1 MLKALMA
8 TLIAVPAIA
17 NDQPSGD
24 TTDWQNWSWSSPPG
38 DPPET
43 YMGLNV
49 QETTEQLRKALG
61 VTDGNGALVVEIMDG
76 SPAAAAGLRA
86 GDVVVQVR
94 GQKVN
99 AATIVDAIRDRK
111 AGDEVV
117 IDYIRDRARKQA
129 KLKLAKRP
137 QKAGRAGP
145 GARGGGGGPGLQ
157 FPTPSGRERFD
168 QLITPHRLEQ
178 RMKNLEERLRM
189 LEEKIEKNRPKT

>member
-1 MLKALMA
+1 MLKALIA
-8 TLIAVPAIA
+8 ALIAMPAIA
-17 NDQPSGD
+17 NDHPF
-24 TTDWQNWSWSSPPG
+24 G

-61 VTDGNGALVVEIMDG
+61 VTDGNGALVVGVADG

-86 GDVVVQVR
+86 GDVLVQVA

-99 AATIVDAIRDRK
+99 AADITNAIRNRK

-117 IDYIRDRARKQA
+117 VDYVRDKARKQA

-137 QKAGRAGP
+137 EQFGP
-145 GARGGGGGPGLQ
+145 NAGGGPGWQ
-157 FPTPSGRERFD
+157 RPVWPGFERFERFT
-168 QLITPHRLEQ
+168 TPQELEQ
-178 RMKNLEERLRM
+178 RIKSLEERLRT
-189 LEEKIEKNRPKT
+189 LEEKIAKTRPKT